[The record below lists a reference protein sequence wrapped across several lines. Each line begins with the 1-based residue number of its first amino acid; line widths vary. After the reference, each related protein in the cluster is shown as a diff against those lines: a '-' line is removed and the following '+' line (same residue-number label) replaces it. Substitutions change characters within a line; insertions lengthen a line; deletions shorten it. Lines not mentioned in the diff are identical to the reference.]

1 MKSVGTEQ
9 AQPLQHGVMVE
20 GPWSV
25 LLRAMGSDGGVAAG
39 TWGSGTHHSTPL
51 PAPGAACASLEEPW
65 AVGTP
70 QGCLWATVGAAAMG
84 RGYGSC
90 PPEAPELRGLPGH
103 HGGCSQYPSLGDTP
117 ACAAYDAGAG
127 CSACWDVGVHGP
139 RRPRR
144 HSDARSGEGPGTC
157 SPSAME
163 NPGVESPQSHSELPF
178 PMMLQEGPRVL
189 HPRNRATAVGG
200 LLSLW

>member
-1 MKSVGTEQ
+1 MGLWWRDPGLSCSEPWEVMEELLLAHGARAPTTAPLCQ
-9 AQPLQHGVMVE
+9 PPVPPVPLWRSPGLLAPHRGVCGPQWAQP
-20 GPWSV
+20 PW
-25 LLRAMGSDGGVAAG
+25 GGGMA
-39 TWGSGTHHSTPL
+39 
-51 PAPGAACASLEEPW
+51 PARPEP
-65 AVGTP
+65 
-70 QGCLWATVGAAAMG
+70 
-84 RGYGSC
+84 
-90 PPEAPELRGLPGH
+90 RGLPGH

-127 CSACWDVGVHGP
+127 CSSCWDVGVHGP

-144 HSDARSGEGPGTC
+144 HSDASSGEGPGTR

-200 LLSLW
+200 FLSLW